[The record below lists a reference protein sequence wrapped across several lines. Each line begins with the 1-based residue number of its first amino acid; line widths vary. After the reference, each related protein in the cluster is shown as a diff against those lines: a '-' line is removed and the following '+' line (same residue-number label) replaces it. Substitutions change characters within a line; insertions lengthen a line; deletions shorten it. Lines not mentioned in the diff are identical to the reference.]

1 MQKALFSWTNQAAYT
16 SGVNSEWTY
25 STRHTKYYL
34 FASIQNVKKNDGE
47 TMNQLKNAIAVAVS
61 YFAQWFW
68 AHSLKSFPMRTVIP
82 ADAQAA
88 AKVNVAVTP
97 SPTTKRLTTR
107 EFRRLRFTSNAYPS
121 ISASD
126 KLHKHCKT
134 VAATR

>member
-1 MQKALFSWTNQAAYT
+1 MYVSDVDSKWTSSRN
-16 SGVNSEWTY
+16 
-25 STRHTKYYL
+25 HTKYHL
-34 FASIQNVKKNDGE
+34 LASIQNVKKNDGD
-47 TMNQLKNAIAVAVS
+47 TMNQLKNAIAVAAS
-61 YFAQWFW
+61 YFGQGLSIHPF
-68 AHSLKSFPMRTVIP
+68 KSFPRRTVIP

-121 ISASD
+121 ITASD